1 MQIYVLL
8 RKKPRMMGVIREL
21 FLVGVM
27 FCVVGLIEFRDGIG
41 KKVVFWCWQRTTC
54 SGLNSGWDWKGDL
67 V

>member
-1 MQIYVLL
+1 
-8 RKKPRMMGVIREL
+8 MMGVIREL